1 MPSYPLHSLAWHHR
15 PFTHLI
21 AFVVV
26 SLLLFVSPLPS
37 RAQTTTLRIA
47 DSIDMTNA
55 DPQVSNEIPVLYTFA
70 EGLTS
75 LSDTGEIMPFLAEG
89 WDVNDD
95 ATEFTFYIR
104 PDVRFHNGRML
115 TGDDVLWS
123 LQRIQNPDTGAFR
136 GNNFQGLTLELVDD
150 MTLRVTSPTPN
161 AVIPAYMTDAF
172 ILAPE
177 SIGQDGTINQ
187 PIGTGPFTF
196 QEWMPGQE
204 LRLAKFIEY
213 WRGEPLVDEIS
224 YLIIPDPSARLNAL
238 RSNSADIIASIRPT
252 DLPLLAG
259 EQDIVTQ
266 LALPNLLTHLTFN
279 TRDPIGPLAD
289 VRVRRAIAYMIDKE
303 SVRIAMVGEDGP
315 GVVNNQYWNEGD
327 FWRLPIPDEF
337 AQPNEAIARDL
348 LEEAG
353 VADGFETTILTWAD
367 GRPAAEV
374 VQARLLEF
382 RITAQIEYAPDFPT
396 YRTALEGYEYGMLI
410 DTAFPR
416 TDPATLLT
424 FWNSTNPNNIF
435 RGGYSNPDVDTLLAA
450 GVATTDPEARREA
463 YTETLT
469 IVQYG
474 DVASILMVTRNAV
487 WGMRNTVEGF
497 TPGTG
502 QLNRIDGGVSITS
515 LVTP

>member
-1 MPSYPLHSLAWHHR
+1 
-15 PFTHLI
+15 
-21 AFVVV
+21 
-26 SLLLFVSPLPS
+26 
-37 RAQTTTLRIA
+37 
-47 DSIDMTNA
+47 
-55 DPQVSNEIPVLYTFA
+55 
-70 EGLTS
+70 
-75 LSDTGEIMPFLAEG
+75 
-89 WDVNDD
+89 
-95 ATEFTFYIR
+95 
-104 PDVRFHNGRML
+104 
-115 TGDDVLWS
+115 
-123 LQRIQNPDTGAFR
+123 
-136 GNNFQGLTLELVDD
+136 
-150 MTLRVTSPTPN
+150 
-161 AVIPAYMTDAF
+161 
-172 ILAPE
+172 
-177 SIGQDGTINQ
+177 
-187 PIGTGPFTF
+187 
-196 QEWMPGQE
+196 
-204 LRLAKFIEY
+204 
-213 WRGEPLVDEIS
+213 
-224 YLIIPDPSARLNAL
+224 
-238 RSNSADIIASIRPT
+238 
-252 DLPLLAG
+252 
-259 EQDIVTQ
+259 
-266 LALPNLLTHLTFN
+266 
-279 TRDPIGPLAD
+279 
-289 VRVRRAIAYMIDKE
+289 MIDKE

-382 RITAQIEYAPDFPT
+382 GITAQIEYAPDFPA

-435 RGGYSNPDVDTLLAA
+435 RGGYSNPDIDALLAA

-463 YTETLT
+463 YTEMLT